1 MGLDLAGLYCAV
13 SVQSVGRLK
22 VCLSHWARL
31 CHPSEA
37 WNWRGHLH
45 CLQPGEDRNRGFLGL
60 GGRCK
65 LLVIA
70 WTHALN
76 GMAEPH
82 SRERLEGSTAE
93 HEKK

>member
-1 MGLDLAGLYCAV
+1 MGLDLAGLYRAV

-22 VCLSHWARL
+22 VCLSHCARL

-60 GGRCK
+60 GGGCK

-70 WTHALN
+70 WTLSMGWLN
-76 GMAEPH
+76 PTPVNGWRA
-82 SRERLEGSTAE
+82 RLRNM
-93 HEKK
+93 KKK